1 MRQLVGGPNES
12 VSGLICS
19 DTMLLKT
26 RFRLTELLIA
36 VAMVG
41 AALIWAERVAWRQIR
56 SLRAEMT
63 VQHIGHFRSADELRA
78 AILHLQ
84 DSWRRGIGGTNGNDK
99 TRVESEGRRVRE
111 LIADWTKETSSSTEL
126 ELAAEITAAFDR
138 YLSLILESLNN
149 ARKANASVSS
159 PAMRQGVGTSLER
172 LLALMEK
179 LTLANRT
186 AAEDFIR
193 DNNAALT
200 RLQRFLL
207 ASLLG
212 LSVCGAAVVVL
223 LYRRMIAPLRTNLSE
238 SRAII
243 ERQEKLASLGVFA
256 AGIAHE
262 IRNPLTAIKVRL
274 FTLKSSH
281 KPDTSEHEDLEVIDN
296 EIDRLE
302 RIVRDFLQFARPTEP
317 DLKIMPV
324 DKLLQE
330 VHNLLHSDIA
340 SKSVELK
347 LEPNVGVLVLVDPD
361 KMKQVLINFVQNGA
375 QSIEGAGMVTLRSR
389 VEKHVLSGRNVSAV
403 VIDVADTGK
412 GIPPEVQKR
421 LFDPFFTTKEA
432 GTGLGLP
439 IAARIVEKHGGVIQV
454 QTQANRGTT
463 FSIVLPIALTNEIQS

>member
-1 MRQLVGGPNES
+1 MTTKPRMGLV
-12 VSGLICS
+12 
-19 DTMLLKT
+19 
-26 RFRLTELLIA
+26 ELLIA
-36 VAMVG
+36 VAIVM
-41 AALIWAERVAWRQIR
+41 AALIWAERVAWRQIQ

-63 VQHIGHFRSADELRA
+63 VPQLAHFRLADELRA
-78 AILHLQ
+78 AILQLQ
-84 DSWRRGIGGTNGNDK
+84 RSWRRGLDGASGNDK
-99 TRVESEGRRVRE
+99 ARIESEGRRVRE
-111 LIADWTKETSSSTEL
+111 LIAALTKETVSATEL
-126 ELAAEITAAFDR
+126 ELAPEITAAFDQ
-138 YLSLILESLNN
+138 YLSLILESLDD
-149 ARKANASVSS
+149 ARTANASVPS
-159 PAMRQGVGTSLER
+159 PAMGQGVGTSLER
-172 LLALMEK
+172 LLALTEN
-179 LTLANRT
+179 LTVANR
-186 AAEDFIR
+186 AAAADFIR

-200 RLQRFLL
+200 RLQRLL
-207 ASLLG
+207 FASLLG
-212 LSVCGAAVVVL
+212 LLVCGAAVVVL

-274 FTLKSSH
+274 FTLKSTH
-281 KPDTSEHEDLEVIDN
+281 KPDTSEHEDLEVIGN

-302 RIVRDFLQFARPTEP
+302 RIVRDFLQFARPAEP
-317 DLKIMPV
+317 QLQIMPV

-330 VHNLLHSDIA
+330 VHNLLHSDFA
-340 SKSVELK
+340 GKSVEFK
-347 LEPNVGVLVLVDPD
+347 LEPNEGVLVRVDPD
-361 KMKQVLINFVQNGA
+361 KMKQVLINFAQNGA
-375 QSIEGAGMVTLRSR
+375 QSIEGAGRVTLRSR
-389 VEKHVLSGRNVSAV
+389 VEKHVLGGRNVRAV

-454 QTQANRGTT
+454 QTQPNRGTT